1 MSTVQRIA
9 DHLSEYVA
17 RYTVLVI
24 VVLTPLAGA
33 LGEVAAKLG
42 GVDTQAGRA
51 VLGAASALAA
61 IIAGATFLNNLGRWQ
76 IAERQRAAMLRERGV
91 EVTEQLAVGR
101 YNVDVALD
109 ESPVAVEVS
118 GGGGNARRQARRVPR
133 IAALVRAE
141 IEAANAGK

>member
-76 IAERQRAAMLRERGV
+76 IAERQRV
-91 EVTEQLAVGR
+91 
-101 YNVDVALD
+101 
-109 ESPVAVEVS
+109 
-118 GGGGNARRQARRVPR
+118 
-133 IAALVRAE
+133 AALVRAE